1 VSRGAE
7 ARAIRR
13 ALLGLGAVAALIGC
27 ESPEMT
33 RVRGGGPGADVGN
46 RGSIEL
52 HGGSEI
58 YWETPVRITE
68 LARGSA
74 PAAAGAPSK

>member
-1 VSRGAE
+1 VSRRPE

-13 ALLGLGAVAALIGC
+13 ALLGLGAVAAVIGC

-33 RVRGGGPGADVGN
+33 RVRGGGPSADVGN

-52 HGGSEI
+52 HGGSDI
-58 YWETPVRITE
+58 YWKTPVRITE
-68 LARGSA
+68 LARGNE
-74 PAAAGAPSK
+74 PAAAGTPSK